1 MGGLQQGLS
10 SSRPVCRGLHRADV
24 DWWVVLKHPMG
35 YSYSY
40 VDSASTASSCVSG
53 SCWRHGL
60 SMQNPNPVSHTLE
73 VLAAAGEAEDNSL
86 AHVIYNDADPGGT
99 EHFLFAHAK
108 VRAGAEG

>member
-1 MGGLQQGLS
+1 MQQGLS
-10 SSRPVCRGLHRADV
+10 SSRPVCRGLHLAEV
-24 DWWVVLKHPMG
+24 DWWVVLKHPLG
-35 YSYSY
+35 YRYSY
-40 VDSASTASSCVSG
+40 VDSASTAGSCVNG

-108 VRAGAEG
+108 VRTGAEG